1 MMPYV
6 APTFALALMQI
17 LPFTLSS
24 PTLAPPML
32 PRAEINAKTKSSI
45 GLETHLNP
53 GLDCKGAANGGSDQV
68 TLGVNTPT

>member
-1 MMPYV
+1 MPYV
-6 APTFALALMQI
+6 APTLVIGLILI